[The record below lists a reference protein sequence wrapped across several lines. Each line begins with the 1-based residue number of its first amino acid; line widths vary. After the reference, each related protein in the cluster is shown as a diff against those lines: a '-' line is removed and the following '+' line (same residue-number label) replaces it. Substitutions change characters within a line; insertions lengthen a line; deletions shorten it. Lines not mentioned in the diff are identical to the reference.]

1 MTQPAAAEHTLWHSL
16 MCEAIEL
23 SLSSDVFRSANPRV
37 GCVIVDAGGT
47 IVGRGWH
54 RGAGTDH
61 AEVMALKEAGQLA
74 QGATAVVTLEPCAH
88 TGRTG
93 PCAAALADAG
103 IARVVYACDDPFP
116 PAAGGGAFL
125 RTRGIEVLSGVLADE
140 AEHANRAWF
149 HVRRTGRPLV
159 TAKMAVSL
167 DGRVADASGGPTPIT
182 GAAARSYAHAQ
193 RQVADAIVV
202 GTGTVLA
209 DDPHLTARAPDG
221 ELAVRQPLR
230 VVVGCTPISPS
241 SRVLDGA
248 AESLVVPSRD
258 LQEVMDA
265 LTERDVQHVILEGGP
280 RLMAAFLEQ
289 GLVDEITWFVAPT
302 LLGNG
307 PVALPP
313 LPIPVEVQVR
323 AVSVVG
329 EDVLVEGVIGVH
341 RDS

>member
-1 MTQPAAAEHTLWHSL
+1 MR
-16 MCEAIEL
+16 EAIEL

-37 GCVIVDAGGT
+37 GCVIVDSAGT

-61 AEVMALKEAGQLA
+61 AEVMALREAGQLA
-74 QGATAVVTLEPCAH
+74 LGATAVVTLEPCAH

-93 PCAAALADAG
+93 PCASALANAG

-116 PAAGGGAFL
+116 PASGGGDFL
-125 RTRGIEVLSGVLADE
+125 RAQGIEVMSGVLAAE

-167 DGRVADASGGPTPIT
+167 DGRVADSSGGPTPIT
-182 GAAARSYAHAQ
+182 GASARAYVHAQ

-209 DDPHLTARAPDG
+209 DDPHLTARTPDG
-221 ELAVRQPLR
+221 ELADRQPLR
-230 VVVGCTPISPS
+230 VVVGCTPIAPT
-241 SRVLDGA
+241 SRVLDSA
-248 AESLVVPSRD
+248 AESLVIRSRD
-258 LQEVMDA
+258 LADVIDA
-265 LTERDVQHVILEGGP
+265 LTEREVQHVILEGGP

-302 LLGNG
+302 LIGDG

-341 RDS
+341 RDR